1 MLASCFPRA
10 ERKQA
15 VRPFTHPATVAFG
28 LANLYLLDLTGP
40 LIATDHDL
48 VYHLIGSASSVIL
61 PIIVYVVALS
71 LLFTALLYV
80 AERPGALRVI
90 IWAASAVSTRA
101 LLDALLQ
108 EHLQTPADLETWAG
122 QQK

>member
-61 PIIVYVVALS
+61 PIIVYLVALS